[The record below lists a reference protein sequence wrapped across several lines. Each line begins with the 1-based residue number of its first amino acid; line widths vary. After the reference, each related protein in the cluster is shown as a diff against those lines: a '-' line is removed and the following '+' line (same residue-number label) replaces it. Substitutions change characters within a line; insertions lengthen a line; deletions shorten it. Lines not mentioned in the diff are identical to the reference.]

1 VKKGR
6 QQRAME
12 YILCTMFLQT
22 AAVTPGTSEWTKA
35 LISSGVGLVAGLL
48 SQPLAAGL
56 TGRVKRRM
64 VRHAL
69 YSDLGRLYHVLN
81 RVYELSPP
89 ELIEQDLTEDQAAY
103 QLRSQELFKSDV
115 KVDAFTHYI
124 NAEASAYWTMP
135 EALTIQDL
143 YQEIGAVSE
152 RYSVSQSTWG
162 QTIEGVAQIFN
173 RFNFHFDRG
182 SLEETLLLKYRKKH
196 RETTAERVTKQA
208 RATTG
213 PLIRDSH

>member
-1 VKKGR
+1 
-6 QQRAME
+6 
-12 YILCTMFLQT
+12 MFLQT

-48 SQPLAAGL
+48 SQPLTASL
-56 TGRVKRRM
+56 TGSVKRRM

-89 ELIEQDLTEDQAAY
+89 ELIGRELTKDQTVY
-103 QLRSQELFKSDV
+103 QLRSKELFKSDV
-115 KVDAFTHYI
+115 KVDAFTHYV
-124 NAEASAYWTMP
+124 NAKASVYWTIP

-143 YQEIGAVSE
+143 YQEIKTVSD
-152 RYSVSQSTWG
+152 RFSASQSTWD
-162 QTIEGVAQIFN
+162 QTIEGVTQIFN

-182 SLEETLLLKYRKKH
+182 SLEEKLLLKYRKKH
-196 RETTAERVTKQA
+196 YDTTVERVTRQA
-208 RATTG
+208 KATGG
-213 PLIRDSH
+213 PLIRDPH